1 MLQPFLGHNHTDAS
15 NIRLRDCVIKTEELL
30 DYAVDELGLPGLA
43 ITDHE
48 SLSNHAKAQAYIT
61 ENQEKFKDFT
71 LALGNEIY
79 LVDRDKI
86 DYARE
91 NNEKAKFP
99 HFILI
104 AKNNN
109 GYLGLKEMSTKAW
122 KNMFMFRGMERV
134 PLYYDEIEEFMKKY
148 KGDIIATTSCIGG
161 DLPQKL
167 IKYHDD
173 KTTENKKD
181 VHNFITWLID
191 VFGKDDLYFELQPSH
206 SREQLV
212 TNEMML
218 NVSKGYG
225 ITPIVTTDSHYLN
238 REKANVHKIY
248 LQASQGE
255 REVDEFYATTYMMGS
270 EEIHSYMDDYIGSD
284 VVNNLIQNTHSIMNK
299 IEDIDLFM
307 EVQVP
312 KAHIEDYTPI
322 NLTKEYDD
330 KYEYIAKFRNSSSD
344 MNRYYLYLIE
354 KGLEFYKQELND
366 ENLKRIDIELEQ
378 IWEVSEKLKQDL
390 SSYFVLTKEVVDLM
404 WQTSLVGVARG
415 SAACYYTNYLLG
427 IVQINPLEYD
437 LPYWRFLSKDRP
449 NLPKY
454 YWASNVNVA

>member
-1 MLQPFLGHNHTDAS
+1 MKGSYIVLQPFLGHNHTDAS

-48 SLSNHAKAQAYIT
+48 SLSNHAKAQTYIT

-122 KNMFMFRGMERV
+122 QNMFMYRGMERV
-134 PLYYDEIEEFMKKY
+134 HLYYDEIEEFMKKY
-148 KGDIIATTSCIGG
+148 KGDIIATTACIGG

-191 VFGKDDLYFELQPSH
+191 VF
-206 SREQLV
+206 
-212 TNEMML
+212 
-218 NVSKGYG
+218 
-225 ITPIVTTDSHYLN
+225 
-238 REKANVHKIY
+238 
-248 LQASQGE
+248 
-255 REVDEFYATTYMMGS
+255 
-270 EEIHSYMDDYIGSD
+270 
-284 VVNNLIQNTHSIMNK
+284 
-299 IEDIDLFM
+299 
-307 EVQVP
+307 
-312 KAHIEDYTPI
+312 
-322 NLTKEYDD
+322 
-330 KYEYIAKFRNSSSD
+330 
-344 MNRYYLYLIE
+344 
-354 KGLEFYKQELND
+354 
-366 ENLKRIDIELEQ
+366 
-378 IWEVSEKLKQDL
+378 
-390 SSYFVLTKEVVDLM
+390 
-404 WQTSLVGVARG
+404 
-415 SAACYYTNYLLG
+415 
-427 IVQINPLEYD
+427 
-437 LPYWRFLSKDRP
+437 
-449 NLPKY
+449 
-454 YWASNVNVA
+454 